1 MSIEFDNNLPI
12 YLQIMNHIKRQ
23 IVSGL
28 LQPGDKIPSVRELA
42 ADLQINP
49 NTIQRTFQELERE
62 EVVETKRGLGRYV
75 TSEESKI
82 MAIKKEMAGELLHQ
96 FIHGMQELGFK
107 NQDIVTI
114 VKEAVAAEGGK
125 DWKGSIRMDALLKV
139 NGISKTYGKK
149 QVLDGV
155 SFDIGPG
162 RLVGLRFERQRQKH
176 ADANY
181 CGADPGRGKRH
192 LGNGQNGRQG
202 NEKPHFLH
210 AGPPDDRTLDEG
222 EGCDCLLP
230 RFLRGF

>member
-23 IVSGL
+23 IVSGI

-62 EVVETKRGLGRYV
+62 EVVETRRGLGRYV

-107 NQDIVTI
+107 NQDIVSI
-114 VKEAVAAEGGK
+114 VSEAVAEDRKQGVKEGA
-125 DWKGSIRMDALLKV
+125 KG
-139 NGISKTYGKK
+139 
-149 QVLDGV
+149 
-155 SFDIGPG
+155 
-162 RLVGLRFERQRQKH
+162 
-176 ADANY
+176 
-181 CGADPGRGKRH
+181 
-192 LGNGQNGRQG
+192 GNTAQS
-202 NEKPHFLH
+202 
-210 AGPPDDRTLDEG
+210 
-222 EGCDCLLP
+222 
-230 RFLRGF
+230 

>member
-82 MAIKKEMAGELLHQ
+82 MAIKKEMAGDLLHQ

-107 NQDIVTI
+107 KQDIVSI
-114 VKEAVAAEGGK
+114 VKEAVGNDGSEGRKEERANGHTAE
-125 DWKGSIRMDALLKV
+125 S
-139 NGISKTYGKK
+139 
-149 QVLDGV
+149 
-155 SFDIGPG
+155 
-162 RLVGLRFERQRQKH
+162 
-176 ADANY
+176 
-181 CGADPGRGKRH
+181 
-192 LGNGQNGRQG
+192 
-202 NEKPHFLH
+202 
-210 AGPPDDRTLDEG
+210 
-222 EGCDCLLP
+222 
-230 RFLRGF
+230 